1 MELRSLSPWLFFA
14 AVCLVACDKRSDPP
28 HVAVATLSGDSVARV
43 SGAGSEPIDV
53 SAATVLAIARAQRLP
68 LAEARDRAI
77 GDALFALEA
86 RRQKLDLGRSFEVD
100 SALARRL
107 AESFVVDAKAL
118 GPVTDEE
125 VEAATLKHWYD
136 VARPESFMT
145 VHAAVLLAPDASPD
159 QVKRAEAVASAA
171 RDAVLPLSPEG
182 KTIPALP
189 PPLNERIPN
198 DGLSK
203 RFREALANIPKDGF
217 DLRIEQ
223 LVPIARDSLSVLPNG
238 RIGYAPEFAAAATA
252 LKERGDVSPVVRSP
266 FGFHVIMLLARYPG
280 KEVDLAERRS
290 RFVPEI
296 YDARARAMVTDL
308 LAKLHKDTNVELE
321 RNLDAQLA
329 EIRVRDPKDILAGGP
344 KPTAPPSTP
353 EGAPA
358 PPASSQE

>member
-1 MELRSLSPWLFFA
+1 
-14 AVCLVACDKRSDPP
+14 VACDKRSDPP
-28 HVAVATLSGDSVARV
+28 RVAAATLTGDSVARI
-43 SGAGSEPIDV
+43 SGAGGEPIDV
-53 SAATVLAIARAQRLP
+53 SGATVVAIARVQHLS

-86 RRQKLDLGRSFEVD
+86 RRQKLDVGRSFEVD
-100 SALARRL
+100 SVLARRL

-118 GPVTDEE
+118 GPVTDAE
-125 VEAATLKHWYD
+125 VEVATQKHWYD

-145 VHAAVLLAPDASPD
+145 VHAAVLVAPDASPD
-159 QVKRAEAVASAA
+159 QLKRAEAVANAI

-198 DGLSK
+198 DGLSN
-203 RFREALANIPKDGF
+203 RFRDALANIPKDGF
-217 DLRIEQ
+217 DVRIEQ

-238 RIGYAPEFAAAATA
+238 RSGFAPEFAAAATG
-252 LKERGDVSPVVRSP
+252 LKERGEVSPVVRSP

-290 RFVPEI
+290 RFVAEI
-296 YDARARAMVTDL
+296 YDTRARAMVADL
-308 LAKLHKDTNVELE
+308 LAKLHKNTNVELE

-329 EIRVRDPKDILAGGP
+329 QIRVRDPKDMMAGGP
-344 KPTAPPSTP
+344 KPSAAPSTP
-353 EGAPA
+353 ERAPA